1 MRSNTQRHFA
11 AVLPSLL
18 RHALLAVVLAAG
30 QAAMCGAALAS
41 VIHVSVDT
49 SKFGVSTGYF
59 DMNFS
64 ATSGVPLQTATVT
77 NLTGFD
83 SNPYTE
89 SWGLTPVPGGFQFR
103 NDTSNDLFQAVH
115 FGGILAF
122 DLAFAGAVDTVGN
135 YVSAFAVSAFSDDFA
150 ALGAFD
156 PVSGALATF
165 DWTPASSTTSSGGL
179 GVAVADGSAV
189 AVLPEPAGLGL
200 LGIGFAALALA
211 RSRRRMPR
219 G

>member
-1 MRSNTQRHFA
+1 MRTHTQRYLA
-11 AVLPSLL
+11 TAL
-18 RHALLAVVLAAG
+18 RYLLLAAVLAAG
-30 QAAMCGAALAS
+30 QAAMCGAAIAS

-59 DMNFS
+59 DMQLS

-89 SWGLTPVPGGFQFR
+89 SWGLTAVPGGFQFR
-103 NDTSNDLFQAVH
+103 NDTANDLFQSVH
-115 FGGILAF
+115 FGGVLAF
-122 DLAFAGAVDTVGN
+122 DLAFAGAVDTASS
-135 YVSAFAVSAFSDDFA
+135 YVSAFTVSAFSNDFA

-165 DWTPASSTTSSGGL
+165 NWTPATSASGSGSL
-179 GVAVADGSAV
+179 GVAVSDASAV
-189 AVLPEPAGLGL
+189 TLLPEPAGLGL
-200 LGIGFAALALA
+200 MGLGLAALSLV
-211 RSRRRMPR
+211 RSRRQPR
-219 G
+219 V